1 MRKQN
6 QAKGLDVKPV
16 KNPVAKF
23 ARQFNKAQV
32 YADKSKYCR
41 KNKHS
46 GLEPFS
52 IASIEAIE
60 KGFSATSGVAL
71 SPASMQSSAFAA

>member
-6 QAKGLDVKPV
+6 SAKIIDTKKVN
-16 KNPVAKF
+16 NPVAKF
-23 ARQFNKAQV
+23 AHRFNKARV
-32 YADKSKYCR
+32 FTDKRQYQR

-52 IASIEAIE
+52 IAFGEAIE
-60 KGFSATSGVAL
+60 KGFKTDRVLSAAN
-71 SPASMQSSAFAA
+71 